1 MKAFRFHGNTVVAG
15 PGSLSHLKTLSFRRA
30 MIVTGGRSMF
40 ETGVIDQVKT
50 LLAPANGEVK
60 VVSGI
65 EKNPTTQDVTK
76 GAAAFS
82 DFAPDLVVAVGGGS
96 AIDAAKAMTLL
107 YEFPLLKAE
116 ELADVSLPPH
126 REKTTFVAV
135 PSTSGT
141 ATEVTHVSVLTF
153 PQQGIKR
160 GVKAQSLRPDLA
172 ILDGNLPMTMPAD
185 VAAQTGMDALTHALE
200 CAISPLGDEFTDTL
214 SMGAAAGLLRYLP
227 VSCEQGD
234 LDSRQ
239 KVHNYQCMAGMAFS
253 NAGLGM
259 VHGIAHAFGGRYNL
273 GHGLLNA
280 ILLPYVLAFNC
291 RDERVKQRLT
301 FLTAMTGEGEIV
313 SQVKR
318 LKARIGIPETLA
330 GAGISQEVFQKD
342 FDWLAENSLGGSTRV
357 NPVKV
362 SKEEM
367 KALLKA
373 AYYGE

>member
-1 MKAFRFHGNTVVAG
+1 MKTFRFHGDTVAAG
-15 PGSLSHLKTLSFRRA
+15 PGSLSYLKTLSFRRA

-40 ETGVIDQVKT
+40 ETGVIDQVKE
-50 LLAPANGEVK
+50 LLAPANGEIMVL
-60 VVSGI
+60 SGVQ
-65 EKNPTTQDVTK
+65 KNPTTQDVTK

-82 DFAPDLVVAVGGGS
+82 GFVPDLVVAVGGGS

-107 YEFPLLKAE
+107 YEFPHLKAE
-116 ELADVSLPPH
+116 ELADVPLPSR

-153 PQQGIKR
+153 PEQGIKR

-172 ILDGNLPMTMPAD
+172 ILDGTLPMTMPAD

-280 ILLPYVLAFNC
+280 VLLPYVLAFNR
-291 RDERVKQRLT
+291 RDERVKQRLD
-301 FLTAMTGEGEIV
+301 FLAAVTGEGEV
-313 SQVKR
+313 TGQVKR
-318 LKARIGIPETLA
+318 LKERIGIPQTLA
-330 GAGISQEVFQKD
+330 QTGIAEETFWKD

-357 NPVKV
+357 NPIQV

-367 KALLKA
+367 KTLLKT

>member
-1 MKAFRFHGNTVVAG
+1 MKTFRFHGDTVAAG
-15 PGSLSHLKTLSFRRA
+15 PGSLSYLKTLSFRRA

-40 ETGVIDQVKT
+40 ETGVIDQVKE
-50 LLAPANGEVK
+50 LLAPANGEIMVLGG
-60 VVSGI
+60 VQ
-65 EKNPTTQDVTK
+65 KNPTTQDVTK

-82 DFAPDLVVAVGGGS
+82 GFVPDLVVAVGGGS

-107 YEFPLLKAE
+107 YEFPHLKAE
-116 ELADVSLPPH
+116 ELADVPLPSR

-153 PQQGIKR
+153 PEQGIKR

-172 ILDGNLPMTMPAD
+172 ILDGTLPMTMPAD

-280 ILLPYVLAFNC
+280 VLLPYVLAFNC
-291 RDERVKQRLT
+291 RNERVKQRLD
-301 FLTAMTGEGEIV
+301 FLAAVTGAGEVIG
-313 SQVKR
+313 QVKR
-318 LKARIGIPETLA
+318 LKERIGIVQTLA
-330 GAGISQEVFQKD
+330 QTGIAEETFLKD
-342 FDWLAENSLGGSTRV
+342 FEWLAENSLGGSTRV
-357 NPVKV
+357 NPIQV

-367 KALLKA
+367 KTLLKT

>member
-1 MKAFRFHGNTVVAG
+1 MKSFRFHGDTVVAG
-15 PGSLSHLKTLSFRRA
+15 PGSLSYLKTLSFQRA

-40 ETGVIDQVKT
+40 ETGVIDQVKE
-50 LLAPANGEVK
+50 LLAPANGK
-60 VVSGI
+60 VMVISGI
-65 EKNPTTQDVTK
+65 QKNPTTQDATK

-82 DFAPDLVVAVGGGS
+82 NFAPDLVVAVGGGS

-107 YEFPLLKAE
+107 YEFPHLKAE
-116 ELADVSLPPH
+116 ELADVSLPSR
-126 REKTTFVAV
+126 REKTMFVAI

-153 PQQGIKR
+153 PGQGIKR

-280 ILLPYVLAFNC
+280 VLLPYVLAFNC
-291 RDERVKQRLT
+291 RNERVKQRLD
-301 FLTAMTGEGEIV
+301 FLAAVTGAGEV
-313 SQVKR
+313 TGQVKR
-318 LKARIGIPETLA
+318 LKERIGIVQTLA
-330 GAGISQEVFQKD
+330 QTGIAEETFLKD
-342 FDWLAENSLGGSTRV
+342 FEWLAENSLGGSTRV
-357 NPVKV
+357 NPIQVN
-362 SKEEM
+362 KEEM
-367 KALLKA
+367 KTLLKT